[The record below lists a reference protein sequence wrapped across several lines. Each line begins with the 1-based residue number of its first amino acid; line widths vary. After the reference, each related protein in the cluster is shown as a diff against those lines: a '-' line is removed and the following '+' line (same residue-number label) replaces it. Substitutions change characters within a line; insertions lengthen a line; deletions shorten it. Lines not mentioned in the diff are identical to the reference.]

1 MALDFK
7 SKHMNIKKNKWLIIL
22 GVIFAGLAAWA
33 IYKGQTK
40 PKGTAVT
47 VQEAEVRKVRETVS
61 GSGKVFPET
70 EVKISSDV
78 SGEIVELHV
87 QEGDSVF
94 AGQVLARIDPDV
106 YVSAVE
112 RGEATVNSSKSQLA
126 ISRAQIES
134 NKAQRE
140 QIVAQL
146 ENARI
151 THQRNENLK
160 KDGVISQA
168 ELDQSLATMRQ
179 LEANLR
185 AAEANIKSAMQNAA
199 AAEFSIKGAQASLKE
214 LKTNLSR
221 TTIKAPTSGIVSSLS
236 VEKGERVVGTIQM
249 TGTEMM
255 RISNLNIMEVQV
267 DISENDILKVQ
278 LDNVADIEVD
288 AYPGKKFKGVVT
300 HVSNSASNITSA
312 TGLVNTDQ
320 VTNFVVKVRVDPS
333 SYPDVD
339 LTRQKYPL
347 RPGMSATVDIYT
359 QEDKGVTVPIQSVTV
374 RDKNA
379 DNKKEKS
386 RDLNQENTRSVEFDE
401 VVFLMQNDTVAM
413 VKVVTGIQD
422 DEYIIVSSGLKAGD
436 KVITGPYQEV
446 SKELESGK
454 KVREKTDKD
463 NKKKK

>member
-1 MALDFK
+1 
-7 SKHMNIKKNKWLIIL
+7 MNIKKNKWLIIL
-22 GVIFAGLAAWA
+22 GVIFVGLAVFA
-33 IYKGQTK
+33 IYKGQTR

-47 VQEAEVRKVRETVS
+47 VEEASMRNVRETVS
-61 GSGKVFPET
+61 GSGKVYPET

-78 SGEIVELHV
+78 SGEVVELLV
-87 QEGDSVF
+87 QEGDSVIT
-94 AGQVLARIDPDV
+94 GQILARIDPDI

-140 QIVAQL
+140 QIQAQL
-146 ENARI
+146 ENARMI
-151 THQRNENLK
+151 HQRNESLK

-168 ELDQSLATMRQ
+168 ELDQSLATLKQ

-185 AAEANIKSAMQNAA
+185 AADANIRSATQNAA

-221 TTIKAPTSGIVSSLS
+221 TTIKAPTTGIVSSLS
-236 VEKGERVVGTIQM
+236 IEKGERVVGTIQM

-267 DISENDILKVQ
+267 DISENDILKVR
-278 LDNVADIEVD
+278 LNNEADIEVD

-312 TGLVNTDQ
+312 AGMVNNDQ

-333 SYPDVD
+333 SYPDLD
-339 LTRQKYPL
+339 LTNQKYPL

-359 QEDKGVTVPIQSVTV
+359 KEDKGVTVPIQSVTV
-374 RDKNA
+374 REKDADK
-379 DNKKEKS
+379 KKGKS
-386 RDLNQENTRSVEFDE
+386 KELNQEKTRSVEFDE
-401 VVFLMQNDTVAM
+401 VVFLMQNDTAAM

-422 DEYIIVSSGLKAGD
+422 DEYIIVTSGLKEGD

-446 SKELESGK
+446 SKDLESGK